1 MTYRITGL
9 NGEATEETIDN
20 LVDDNEVLALTSPT
34 MGTEAKKEYEYNIY
48 LYIMLTIQNLKLF
61 FEPYVIFFS

>member
-34 MGTEAKKEYEYNIY
+34 IGTEAKKEYEYKIY
-48 LYIMLTIQNLKLF
+48 LYFMLTIQNLKLF